1 MISYRLVYGGQYV
14 PLYVQTDDSDTYRFG
29 ELLCVLP
36 SVTPC
41 SFFFLSTRME
51 NRNVLSVYPLR
62 AHTVKKKQSRSG
74 AKINQIG
81 ISFWFFLVCVYG
93 WLMTVFSS
101 QMDRLFCW
109 FPLD

>member
-1 MISYRLVYGGQYV
+1 MESPRFGGKKREQKIHTKHDFIHFSRFFVVFSSEGNPLVWWQN
-14 PLYVQTDDSDTYRFG
+14 DRFG

-81 ISFWFFLVCVYG
+81 ISF
-93 WLMTVFSS
+93 
-101 QMDRLFCW
+101 
-109 FPLD
+109 